1 MSSKFL
7 LFRQFDTKTHA
18 FAHIHPQS
26 VTTLLLASGNY
37 RPRHSTL
44 PLGIT
49 WLKHT
54 TCVLLFVSMYSPPW
68 SATKYK
74 AVRVHSQILQVSA
87 IVTCPDSYVTF
98 HKCCGHWWHDSR
110 RHPKCYLGRLGA
122 LHLSDVQQ
130 ILRTV
135 GYVWAHSLNFRV
147 ANDLGQLVPP
157 WGYQTLQT
165 NRIGVVH
172 VRVQGSLDSKLL
184 STKKISTEKSLAN
197 RSEHICREAALFDTN
212 RDVLEQELSLPMPTM
227 LFSCI

>member
-7 LFRQFDTKTHA
+7 LFHQFGTKTHA

-54 TCVLLFVSMYSPPW
+54 TCVLLFVSMYSLPW

-74 AVRVHSQILQVSA
+74 AVRVHSQILQISA

-122 LHLSDVQQ
+122 LHLKISKFWGLWGMCELTPW
-130 ILRTV
+130 ILELQMT
-135 GYVWAHSLNFRV
+135 
-147 ANDLGQLVPP
+147 LGNLSH
-157 WGYQTLQT
+157 LEA
-165 NRIGVVH
+165 IKH
-172 VRVQGSLDSKLL
+172 CKLIELEL
-184 STKKISTEKSLAN
+184 STSEFKDLWIPSCCQRRKYLRKSPWPTDQNTFAEKQRCLTLTAM
-197 RSEHICREAALFDTN
+197 F
-212 RDVLEQELSLPMPTM
+212 
-227 LFSCI
+227 